1 MVAWD
6 DDSFT
11 IFGVLELF
19 FKGFFRLFVL
29 GRVLFSVPFILLFG
43 SGWTLLTRFM
53 ALAIFLILLFGTWS
67 VKYNLEDLDVGD
79 YEKVHRCRDFVALFT
94 GVKPK
99 FVSHDLPPS
108 SWVRWILPLKNSQ
121 IFFERIGNKGEII
134 HHPDAGGP
142 KYASLTSDTQALLAS
157 TAAWGAW
164 KLEWE
169 VRSVLEKPIKHFW
182 VVGSNNYYF
191 HHVHPYL
198 GKWSQLTN
206 IFQMGWNH
214 QLDLIYPP
222 WS

>member
-1 MVAWD
+1 
-6 DDSFT
+6 
-11 IFGVLELF
+11 
-19 FKGFFRLFVL
+19 
-29 GRVLFSVPFILLFG
+29 
-43 SGWTLLTRFM
+43 M

-142 KYASLTSDTQALLAS
+142 NMHRWPRIPRPYWPALQREELGNWSEGFEKCTSETYQTFLSGDFKQLLFSSLFGEMIPIDPYFSNGLKPPTRFDLPSLKLTAKAPENGWLEYDRFLLGWRNLA
-157 TAAWGAW
+157 GA
-164 KLEWE
+164 
-169 VRSVLEKPIKHFW
+169 
-182 VVGSNNYYF
+182 NC
-191 HHVHPYL
+191 
-198 GKWSQLTN
+198 
-206 IFQMGWNH
+206 
-214 QLDLIYPP
+214 
-222 WS
+222 